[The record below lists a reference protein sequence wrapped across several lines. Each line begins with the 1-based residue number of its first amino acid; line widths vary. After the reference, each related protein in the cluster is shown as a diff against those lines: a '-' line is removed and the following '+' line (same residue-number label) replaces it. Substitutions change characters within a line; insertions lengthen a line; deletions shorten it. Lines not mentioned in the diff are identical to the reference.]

1 MAHRFKLG
9 SNDATTD
16 MTTRQDDPQKK
27 EGPGSTP
34 DLLSCA
40 LFDVALLHAVYK
52 LLNATLALS
61 GLILVDYA
69 FGRRLVELAAGDV

>member
-1 MAHRFKLG
+1 MAHRFILG

-16 MTTRQDDPQKK
+16 MTKRQDDPQK